1 MGRKRDPGP
10 GKYRGSHVD
19 YVVEGVLPEGGQVSM
34 AQPEAT
40 VEMTKAGERAL
51 TLEEAV
57 ARTPV
62 RESRH
67 WKGPLIEPTY
77 KDAEYEGGGR
87 RKILQYAVG
96 LDVSELTPKR
106 KAGVWRSRK
115 LAEYETAEEYIAEI
129 PEDIADVFGWYIRF
143 LENGHF
149 EHELPPGFSGMI
161 YALRLEYPI
170 LTRVVDIA
178 RTRKNE
184 FIRNRV
190 LSKLV
195 EYADDDRDFVR
206 NAAVQAAKSALDVME
221 TREAR
226 EEARGGGGQVN
237 NGVVVNVNIAQM
249 LGMEPKDQKGEIL
262 IDAQRS

>member
-1 MGRKRDPGP
+1 MGRKWDPGP
-10 GKYRGSHVD
+10 GKHRGSHVD
-19 YVVEGVLPEGGQVSM
+19 YVVEGVLPEGS
-34 AQPEAT
+34 T
-40 VEMTKAGERAL
+40 VPMVREDGEGGAALL
-51 TLEEAV
+51 TLEEAE

-77 KDAEYEGGGR
+77 KDAEYKGGGR
-87 RKILQYAVG
+87 KKILQYAAG

-106 KAGVWRSRK
+106 KSGVWRSRK
-115 LAEYETAEEYIAEI
+115 LAEYETAEEYVAEI
-129 PEDIADVFGWYIRF
+129 PQDIADVFGWYIRF
-143 LENGHF
+143 LESGHF

-161 YALRLEYPI
+161 YALRMEYPV

-178 RTRKNE
+178 RKRKNE
-184 FIRNRV
+184 FVRNRV

-206 NAAVQAAKSALDVME
+206 NAAVQAAKSALDAM
-221 TREAR
+221 EAR
-226 EEARGGGGQVN
+226 ESREESQGGGGQVN

-249 LGMEPKDQKGEIL
+249 LGLEPKDQKGEL
-262 IDAQRS
+262 FIDAQRS